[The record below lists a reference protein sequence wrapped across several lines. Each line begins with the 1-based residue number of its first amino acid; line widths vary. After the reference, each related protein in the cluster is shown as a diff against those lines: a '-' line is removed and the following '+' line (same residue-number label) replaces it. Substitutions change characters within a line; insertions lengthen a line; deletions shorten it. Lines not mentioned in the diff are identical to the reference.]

1 MLPVGGG
8 MSASNTE
15 TDNSQIN
22 PNQNSRQDTGG
33 GYRGAV
39 IQNFAVG
46 RDNRL
51 SATTSA
57 SEGAASSWVVW
68 LVVAGLGAGAL
79 WFVFRRKASA

>member
-1 MLPVGGG
+1 

-33 GYRGAV
+33 GYRGSV

-57 SEGAASSWVVW
+57 NDGRASWVTW
-68 LVVAGLGAGAL
+68 AAVAGLAAL
-79 WFVFRRKASA
+79 GVWFWFRSQK